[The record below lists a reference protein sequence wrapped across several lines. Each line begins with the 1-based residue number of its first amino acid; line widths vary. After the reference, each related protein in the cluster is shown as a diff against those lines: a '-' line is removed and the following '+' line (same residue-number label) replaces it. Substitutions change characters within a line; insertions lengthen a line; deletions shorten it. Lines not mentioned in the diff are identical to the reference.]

1 MKPSILA
8 AALILCLSACQSTRQ
23 PEVYGAQQQ
32 KDQQQKDQQQSNA
45 RIYASAAWN
54 WGKWGPWAPYPGFAP
69 TSPASGQ

>member
-1 MKPSILA
+1 MKPSMLA
-8 AALILCLSACQSTRQ
+8 AAFILCLSACQSTRQ

-32 KDQQQKDQQQSNA
+32 NEQPQSNA